1 MSPEKSAGAGKQ
13 VTSQKSEI
21 KAGKYKSS
29 GKQFCGKRKKSPRK
43 HETGSKRGKQ
53 VTGRKSEIK
62 AGKYKSGGKR
72 KKSLGKHETGSR
84 RGKTSLYSTL
94 YQD

>member
-1 MSPEKSAGAGKQ
+1 MSPEKSAGAAKQ

-29 GKQFCGKRKKSPRK
+29 GKQFCGKRKKRPGK

-62 AGKYKSGGKR
+62 RESTKVVASA
-72 KKSLGKHETGSR
+72 KKSPGKHETGSR
-84 RGKTSLYSTL
+84 RGKT
-94 YQD
+94 